1 MFLLGIKRGTIL
13 SILFMG
19 VMGIIF
25 ILPENAIIAS
35 TYHWYVSIR
44 ILSIYSLLV
53 VMTYTFLYF
62 KEKNFREFQSDIK
75 EAKSETKSKDEF
87 ISKLSHQIRTPL
99 NNIMVLADLMN
110 NTNLDDNQKDLI
122 ESMLASTNN
131 LVGVVNSIVK
141 VSNVEID
148 EKTNKINFE
157 LLSTIRSTLRLF
169 HYQFPEGVTI
179 TLTIKI

>member
-1 MFLLGIKRGTIL
+1 MGFCIPNYKYVFVGNKTRDDFA
-13 SILFMG
+13 ILFMG

-75 EAKSETKSKDEF
+75 EAKSETKAK
-87 ISKLSHQIRTPL
+87 
-99 NNIMVLADLMN
+99 MN
-110 NTNLDDNQKDLI
+110 LFETF
-122 ESMLASTNN
+122 AS
-131 LVGVVNSIVK
+131 NS
-141 VSNVEID
+141 D
-148 EKTNKINFE
+148 AT
-157 LLSTIRSTLRLF
+157 
-169 HYQFPEGVTI
+169 
-179 TLTIKI
+179 